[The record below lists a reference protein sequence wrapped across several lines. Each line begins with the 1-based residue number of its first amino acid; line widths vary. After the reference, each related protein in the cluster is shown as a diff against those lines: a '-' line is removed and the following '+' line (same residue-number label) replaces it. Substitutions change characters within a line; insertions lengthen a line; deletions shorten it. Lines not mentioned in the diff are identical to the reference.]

1 MTKKKKEFITK
12 EQKDRF
18 NYICTHNNIT
28 IYQAALTLL
37 INPQFLQALLSG
49 SIAIT
54 KQEKE
59 MFIKKG
65 FDLWN

>member
-1 MTKKKKEFITK
+1 MTKKKKEFITR

-28 IYQAALTLL
+28 MNQAALILL
-37 INPQFLQALLSG
+37 ISPWLLQALLNG